1 MSTRH
6 RKKTGGMEYCYQYNS
21 VSNVEKEKRPPLR
34 RGSVKLQIVKT
45 LSNLVAPSN
54 GNDSKQAVGRNSF
67 TRERSYN

>member
-1 MSTRH
+1 
-6 RKKTGGMEYCYQYNS
+6 MEYCYQYNS

-54 GNDSKQAVGRNSF
+54 NKRLQASGSQQLHKG
-67 TRERSYN
+67 TKLQLK

>member
-1 MSTRH
+1 
-6 RKKTGGMEYCYQYNS
+6 MEYCYQYNS
-21 VSNVEKEKRPPLR
+21 VSKVEKEKRPPLR

-54 GNDSKQAVGRNSF
+54 GGNDSKQVDRNSF

>member
-1 MSTRH
+1 
-6 RKKTGGMEYCYQYNS
+6 MEYCYQYNS